1 MVHKSSIW
9 HKIFDNTDL
18 MLAGHTHNGQI
29 FPFNLF
35 VKIKFKYSFGLYRN
49 KNSYLYV
56 SSGSGCWGPRMR
68 LGTSNE
74 IVYIEL
80 IPNRI

>member
-1 MVHKSSIW
+1 MIL
-9 HKIFDNTDL
+9 KI
-18 MLAGHTHNGQI
+18 I
-29 FPFNLF
+29 
-35 VKIKFKYSFGLYRN
+35 IKFKYSFGLYRN

-74 IVYIEL
+74 IVHVEL
-80 IPNRI
+80 MPYKS